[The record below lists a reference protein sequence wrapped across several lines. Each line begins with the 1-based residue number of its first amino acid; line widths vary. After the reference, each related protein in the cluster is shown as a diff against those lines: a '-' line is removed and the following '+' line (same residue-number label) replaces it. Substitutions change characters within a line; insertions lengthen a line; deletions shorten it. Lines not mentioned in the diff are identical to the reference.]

1 MTILVI
7 DNVAENCD
15 LIEGY
20 FVGTKHNLFI
30 TDKQP
35 KIIDILDNYCVD
47 IILIN
52 LHCQNINHNLGLFD
66 NLKLEKRLRNTALIS
81 MSPLPTNMTKINEN
95 IFQEIL
101 ENPLNYFQ
109 LVEVLSH
116 VLSKKEGQKNNLMLP
131 LTPLDYQAIHNHSDL
146 LEKLEK
152 IEATSWRLM
161 CSRMIFPELQ
171 KFSQNLQYLGETHNC
186 QILIDYSEIL
196 ANNLHSFE
204 IEKLSDTL
212 GKFPQIRVNLLHT
225 ANCFKQERNSK
236 A

>member
-52 LHCQNINHNLGLFD
+52 LHCQNINHNLGLFN

-95 IFQEIL
+95 IFQ
-101 ENPLNYFQ
+101 
-109 LVEVLSH
+109 
-116 VLSKKEGQKNNLMLP
+116 
-131 LTPLDYQAIHNHSDL
+131 
-146 LEKLEK
+146 
-152 IEATSWRLM
+152 
-161 CSRMIFPELQ
+161 
-171 KFSQNLQYLGETHNC
+171 
-186 QILIDYSEIL
+186 
-196 ANNLHSFE
+196 
-204 IEKLSDTL
+204 
-212 GKFPQIRVNLLHT
+212 
-225 ANCFKQERNSK
+225 
-236 A
+236 

>member
-52 LHCQNINHNLGLFD
+52 LHCQNINHNLGLFN

-146 LEKLEK
+146 LEKLQK
-152 IEATSWRLM
+152 IEANSWRLM

-171 KFSQNLQYLGETHNC
+171 QFSQNLQCLGKTHNC
-186 QILIDYSEIL
+186 QILIDYSEML

-204 IEKLSDTL
+204 IEKLSNTL
-212 GKFPQIRVNLLHT
+212 EKFPKIIVNLLD
-225 ANCFKQERNSK
+225 ASNCFQK
-236 A
+236 